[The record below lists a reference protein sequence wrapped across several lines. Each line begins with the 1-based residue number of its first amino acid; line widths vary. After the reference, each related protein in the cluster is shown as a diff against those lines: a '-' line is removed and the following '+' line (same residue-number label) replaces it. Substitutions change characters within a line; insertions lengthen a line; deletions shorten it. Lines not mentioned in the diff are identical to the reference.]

1 MIIKDVISSV
11 EKLRPGSMMSE
22 EEYFSCINRLEEL
35 IYGNIIS
42 RYENTAKFDRHTDD
56 SDTLLVPDMYGAL
69 YRHFLLAEI
78 DLRNGDI
85 TRYTNNMILYNGM
98 LSDFFDYCIRTRT
111 PKQYGKVRWR

>member
-1 MIIKDVISSV
+1 MIIKDVIASV

-22 EEYFSCINRLEEL
+22 EEYFYCINALEEL
-35 IYGNIIS
+35 IYNNIIS
-42 RYENTAKFDRHTDD
+42 RYENSCELVLHTDD
-56 SDTLLVPDMYGAL
+56 RDTLLVPDMYGAI

-78 DLRNGDI
+78 DLCNGDI

-98 LSDFFDYCIRTRT
+98 LSDFCDYCIRTYT